1 MIAENDE
8 RIKYR
13 MFNGFPIPV
22 DFNNSILKEQNT
34 ISKAESVIPRDSYSG
49 IKRFLKEIVSPPKK
63 NTAKNVK
70 EIISILR
77 KNDYEP
83 KILIVGGGTIG
94 QGMLP
99 FYNEPFLKVI
109 SFDIYASQYVQF
121 VADAHSIPLPDSYF
135 DCVIIQAVREHV
147 LEPRKVVSEIHRVLK
162 QKGLIYSETPFLQH
176 VHEGAYDFTR
186 FTESGHRYLFRDFEL
201 IMSGVVS
208 GGGTQLLWSIDY
220 FFRGIFRSRLVG
232 KILKLLFFWLQ
243 YMDKIIPE
251 KFAVDAASGVFFLGR
266 KSGAPIDIKSIIDHY
281 KGAQ

>member
-1 MIAENDE
+1 LIAENDE